1 MNPDKDC
8 SEDTLVR
15 GRLNFYED
23 SNVPIRFK
31 VHASDASLLKIAMQE
46 TLSQL

>member
-23 SNVPIRFK
+23 SHVPIRFK